1 MCLFDF
7 KDVPM
12 TGGKKADMAT
22 SSFVSM
28 RRQSFLR
35 AAEAPASISGVA
47 KEYLGWEKV
56 IAAGGSGWVLVGL
69 GCHPRVGLG
78 GSGTF
83 L

>member
-1 MCLFDF
+1 
-7 KDVPM
+7 M
-12 TGGKKADMAT
+12 TGDKKQIWPT

-47 KEYLGWEKV
+47 KEYLGWKKV

>member
-7 KDVPM
+7 RDVPM
-12 TGGKKADMAT
+12 TGGKRPIWPT

-35 AAEAPASISGVA
+35 AADAPASISGVA

-56 IAAGGSGWVLVGL
+56 IAAGGSGCSTLLSPVSLVS
-69 GCHPRVGLG
+69 R
-78 GSGTF
+78 
-83 L
+83 

>member
-1 MCLFDF
+1 MCGLRCTVYGIQRTDGILNFKLEI

-12 TGGKKADMAT
+12 TGDKKQIWPT

-47 KEYLGWEKV
+47 KEYLGWEKL
-56 IAAGGSGWVLVGL
+56 S
-69 GCHPRVGLG
+69 
-78 GSGTF
+78 
-83 L
+83 